1 MLSKISKTMQGDAS
15 ACTAYNFELFEAL
28 CRMRVDT
35 MTDLIRQLMRDRKLS
50 RKAKDIC
57 VQMLFFANLLSQ
69 HGQAGDKDVV
79 RQLIGE
85 LKFLQ
90 VNELTAESINYLMQA
105 FTEIATQSNATRAFH
120 FTGEDEQQG

>member
-1 MLSKISKTMQGDAS
+1 MQSDAS

-35 MTDLIRQLMRDRKLS
+35 MTELIRQLMRDRKLS

-57 VQMLFFANLLSQ
+57 VQTLFFANLLTQ

-79 RQLIGE
+79 KQLIGE

-90 VNELTAESINYLMQA
+90 VNELKAESINYLMQA
-105 FTEIATQSNATRAFH
+105 FTEIACQHDVARAFD
-120 FTGEDEQQG
+120 FTDTDAQQG